1 MYYVK
6 WLRIWF
12 LRNSYSPTFK
22 SPHPSSFKTCYHTL
36 FTSFT
41 PFLPPSLPLSRA
53 HACMCFSSFF
63 ILFLLVVEL
72 RRRNPLSLSQA
83 ALLHLY
89 ICRSSIMFWNHHS
102 RKDKHKNT
110 PFRLHGPF
118 AGSNLGKS
126 VWRQVFGKEFAICKS
141 CIFQCSGRMYTRTSP
156 PSPPCIPR
164 PPLAHLYIPY
174 SLPISAGEMLQ
185 DSNKCLCVA
194 RGGRRGQAQSI
205 KSLRDYGVAMTSR
218 LLKIIGLFCKRAF

>member
-164 PPLAHLYIPY
+164 PPSCS
-174 SLPISAGEMLQ
+174 SLHPVLPSNQCRGNAAGQ
-185 DSNKCLCVA
+185 QQVSLCCKGWTEGTSTVYQVSEGLW
-194 RGGRRGQAQSI
+194 GGY
-205 KSLRDYGVAMTSR
+205 D
-218 LLKIIGLFCKRAF
+218 